1 MRLFLTILF
10 CTLSLVALF
19 SQEKDNSKPTNL
31 YSQIDN
37 FIEFVHAPEFN
48 TFGYN
53 PRISYAPN
61 EAISFV
67 LEVPLRYNDFSQ
79 KFGLADVRLR
89 TFYVP
94 YKNYEKT
101 LGSFGASLDII
112 APTGNYENG
121 FGSSSWRISPGV
133 IFGIMLNKKQT
144 ISMFPNLSY
153 TYTSTPSSNLI
164 PDELKETDHGLSL
177 QLINSFVLGDD
188 AFILITPIYDI
199 KDIADTKEDEF
210 ILEIEPVFDIF
221 KDKYQ
226 AGLFYRGAF
235 RSQVHTFSINFTI
248 FL

>member
-1 MRLFLTILF
+1 MRLFLTIFICSLSFVILF
-10 CTLSLVALF
+10 A
-19 SQEKDNSKPTNL
+19 QEKDNSKPTNL

-37 FIEFVHAPEFN
+37 FIEFEHSPDFN

-53 PRISYAPN
+53 PRISYTPN
-61 EAISFV
+61 EAISFI
-67 LEVPLRYNDFSQ
+67 LEIPFKYIDLSQ
-79 KFGLADVRLR
+79 KFGLSDVRLR

-94 YKNYEKT
+94 YKNYEKIF
-101 LGSFGASLDII
+101 GSFGATLDII
-112 APTGNYENG
+112 APTGNYEKG
-121 FGSSSWRISPGV
+121 FGTSSWRISPGV
-133 IFGIMLNKKQT
+133 IIGIMLNKKQT

-153 TYTSTPSSNLI
+153 TYTSSPSSELV
-164 PDELKETDHGLSL
+164 PDELKETDHGLTF

-188 AFILITPIYDI
+188 AFVLITPIYDI
-199 KDIADTKEDEF
+199 KDINDTKEDEF
-210 ILEIEPVFDIF
+210 LLEIEPVFDIF